1 MRIIFLLF
9 LALTAFAQ
17 KKPSTTDKKVQEFEA
32 YIIQG
37 MKDWEIPGMAVAVVK
52 DGQVLLAKG
61 FGVRELGRPDPVNA
75 QTLFACASTTKA
87 MTAACMGIL
96 ADEGKVNWDDRVISY
111 LPDFQLSDPYA
122 TRELRIRDLF
132 IHNSGVGNADF
143 LWSAMNIPTDEV
155 LRKMRDVPPSYS
167 LRGSFIYQ
175 NIMYAAA
182 GEVIG
187 KVSGMPWHEFMRER
201 LFKPLGMNRTFP
213 FLREIINDTNR
224 TQAHYKIEGK
234 IQVIEHSSAD
244 AVGAA
249 GSVWSCIDDMAK
261 WVRCMLDSA
270 KYEGGRLLSART
282 WTELFK
288 PQTLV
293 PASQFY
299 PTARLTKPNWT
310 TYSLGWFQ
318 HDYKGRKVNFHTG
331 SLAGAI
337 AIHGQL
343 PEEKLGIYV
352 FGNLDHA
359 ELRHALM
366 YKAFDV
372 FALGGN
378 RDWSAEF
385 LQLYRGIEA
394 DNEKRVKDFESKRV
408 AGTQPSL
415 PLDAYAGR
423 YVSPLFGELIITR
436 EGDELV
442 AVLNNF
448 VRARFAHWHYDVFR
462 GWYDKKWYGK
472 QNLTFMLAPD
482 GKIRQASFG
491 PMEFSRVQ

>member
-1 MRIIFLLF
+1 MRAIYFLL
-9 LALTAFAQ
+9 LTTLVLAQ
-17 KKPSTTDKKVQEFEA
+17 KKPAAVDKKVQEFEA
-32 YIIQG
+32 YILKG
-37 MKDWEIPGMAVAVVK
+37 MREWEIPGLAVAVVK
-52 DGQVLLAKG
+52 DGQVLMAKG
-61 FGVRELGRPDPVNA
+61 YGVRELGKPVPVNT

-87 MTAACMGIL
+87 MTAACMGML
-96 ADEGKVNWDDRVISY
+96 VDEGKINWDDRVIAY
-111 LPDFQLSDPYA
+111 LPEFQLNDPYT

-155 LRKMRDVPPSYS
+155 LRKMREVPPSYS

-187 KVSGMPWHEFMRER
+187 KVSGMPWYAFMRER
-201 LFKPLGMNRTFP
+201 LFKPLGMNRTYP
-213 FLREIINDTNR
+213 FLREVINDNNH
-224 TQAHYKIEGK
+224 TQPHYKVEGK
-234 IQVIEHSSAD
+234 IIVIEHSSAD

-249 GSVWSCIDDMAK
+249 GSVWSCIEDMAR
-261 WVRCMLDSA
+261 WVRCMLDSG
-270 KYEGGRLLSART
+270 KYEGGRLLSPST

-299 PTARLTKPNWT
+299 PTARIIKPNWM

-318 HDYKGRKVNFHTG
+318 HDYKGKKVNFHTG

-366 YKAFDV
+366 YKAFDL

-378 RDWSAEF
+378 IDWSAEF
-385 LQLYRGIEA
+385 LQLYKGIETE
-394 DNEKRVKDFESKRV
+394 NEKRVKDFENKRV
-408 AGTQPSL
+408 AGTKPSL
-415 PLDAYAGR
+415 PLDAYTGK
-423 YVSPLFGELIITR
+423 YVSSLFGELIISR

-448 VRARFAHWHYDVFR
+448 VRARFTHWHYDVFR
-462 GWYDKKWYGK
+462 GWYEKKWYGK
-472 QNLTFMLAPD
+472 QNLSFVFGAD
-482 GKIRQASFG
+482 GKIKLVQFG
-491 PMEFSRVQ
+491 PMEFNRVQ